1 MNVSNSYLVKKRRK
15 EVIVGCGARV
25 PKATKKKKKK
35 VFSPPLKLFGCHNF
49 PHPFLICVENSF
61 FITCMWVYIWAKKRK
76 QNTQH
81 QQQTRKSREILHS
94 VKQEHI

>member
-35 VFSPPLKLFGCHNF
+35 SFLPSPKIVWLP
-49 PHPFLICVENSF
+49 
-61 FITCMWVYIWAKKRK
+61 
-76 QNTQH
+76 
-81 QQQTRKSREILHS
+81 
-94 VKQEHI
+94 